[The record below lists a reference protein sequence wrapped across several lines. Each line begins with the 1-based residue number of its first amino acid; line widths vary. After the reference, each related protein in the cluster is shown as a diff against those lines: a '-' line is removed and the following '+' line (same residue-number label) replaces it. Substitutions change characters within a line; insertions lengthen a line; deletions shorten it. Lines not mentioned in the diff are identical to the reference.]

1 MQRDPSKKN
10 FILFFVLLGAAV
22 LLVAAAA
29 ILIGY
34 FFAQPKPHVGEAR
47 LEELV
52 VVDREAGDAAAPAL
66 TRGASPIPSSVPGL
80 T

>member
-1 MQRDPSKKN
+1 MPRDPSKKN

-34 FFAQPKPHVGEAR
+34 FFAQPKPQFGESR
-47 LEELV
+47 LEEIV
-52 VVDREAGDAAAPAL
+52 VVYREAGAAVAL
-66 TRGASPIPSSVPGL
+66 AHWTRGASPILGAFRG
-80 T
+80 